1 MKQKRIIYIITSL
14 QKSNSEDIC
23 HDKRET
29 EKNCAG
35 VLLGIADG
43 GGYFKLHN
51 VFRNSPV
58 HLRDETPFHPAGGGS
73 NDSILPALDCSLLFG
88 VSLLGLWIYSHC
100 PGEPGDV
107 PNLSDRRDDCEN
119 NLPHL
124 LPTTL
129 VRPVIDADGSFWE
142 QLVALLYRI
151 DSPDNLFPSIHCL
164 ESWIC
169 FRSARKMKKAPP
181 RYRNVAA
188 VATIMIFAS
197 TQLLKQHVLLDV
209 AGAIAAGEMG
219 LLLAHKL
226 YVQREGAT
234 V

>member
-1 MKQKRIIYIITSL
+1 MCRIYLIGEMIAKT
-14 QKSNSEDIC
+14 IC
-23 HDKRET
+23 LI
-29 EKNCAG
+29 CF
-35 VLLGIADG
+35 V
-43 GGYFKLHN
+43 
-51 VFRNSPV
+51 VF
-58 HLRDETPFHPAGGGS
+58 
-73 NDSILPALDCSLLFG
+73 
-88 VSLLGLWIYSHC
+88 
-100 PGEPGDV
+100 
-107 PNLSDRRDDCEN
+107 
-119 NLPHL
+119 
-124 LPTTL
+124 PTTL

-197 TQLLKQHVLLDV
+197 TQLLDA

>member
-1 MKQKRIIYIITSL
+1 MIAKT
-14 QKSNSEDIC
+14 IC
-23 HDKRET
+23 LI
-29 EKNCAG
+29 CF
-35 VLLGIADG
+35 V
-43 GGYFKLHN
+43 
-51 VFRNSPV
+51 VF
-58 HLRDETPFHPAGGGS
+58 
-73 NDSILPALDCSLLFG
+73 
-88 VSLLGLWIYSHC
+88 
-100 PGEPGDV
+100 
-107 PNLSDRRDDCEN
+107 
-119 NLPHL
+119 
-124 LPTTL
+124 PTTL
-129 VRPVIDADGSFWE
+129 VWPVIDADGSFWE

-197 TQLLKQHVLLDV
+197 TQLLKQHVLLDA

>member
-1 MKQKRIIYIITSL
+1 MYWIILWILLVLGLGFCLWFLWKHVPRYAVLPVLLTVAVNGLAYYVPKLIPTGIQPVYMGLPIDESIPFCQEFIYIYVLAYFQWAMGWMLLARQERSFMNRRLAGEWIS
-14 QKSNSEDIC
+14 KGIC
-23 HDKRET
+23 
-29 EKNCAG
+29 C
-35 VLLGIADG
+35 
-43 GGYFKLHN
+43 
-51 VFRNSPV
+51 
-58 HLRDETPFHPAGGGS
+58 
-73 NDSILPALDCSLLFG
+73 LFF
-88 VSLLGLWIYSHC
+88 I
-100 PGEPGDV
+100 
-107 PNLSDRRDDCEN
+107 
-119 NLPHL
+119 L
-124 LPTTL
+124 LPTIMT
-129 VRPVIDADGSFWE
+129 RPVPQGDSFAAFLTRCIYKSDAPKN
-142 QLVALLYRI
+142 LL
-151 DSPDNLFPSIHCL
+151 PSIHCL

-169 FRSARKMKKAPP
+169 FRSARKMKKASP